1 MPNPSVKTQVSL
13 LERRV
18 AELEQ
23 RLVRLTAL
31 HRVAQSIGKSPN
43 ASRVFVELARELG
56 AALPRVYEVSVS
68 EWDRRRGVIRDIFE
82 FKPQQNRRVAVPGFE
97 FELGALP
104 ELHALLR
111 AGRGSLVSLRNGQDT
126 SPAQVA
132 YMKRFGWYSLLQA
145 PLSAGGRTLGVIEIA
160 DIDETRP
167 WDPHEIEF
175 CETLA
180 SQAAVTL
187 QQAQLFE
194 RIRHMADHDPLT
206 GLANPRVFHRKA
218 AAAERAARRH
228 KTPLGVLVIDID
240 DFKQLQRRARSC
252 PWRSGAARGSL
263 DHAPPCSRGGHR
275 GTTRR
280 RRACAAAAA
289 HQRGGCQLDRRPAR
303 ACARAGGH
311 PRVDRPGGLAEHR
324 LLHGREPR
332 RVRRPGAS
340 PRQASGQAADRT
352 RGLTRR
358 AGPRRTPRA
367 YER

>member
-1 MPNPSVKTQVSL
+1 MSNPSVKTQVDL

-23 RLVRLTAL
+23 SLVRLTAL

-97 FELGALP
+97 FELGPLP

-240 DFKQLQRRARSC
+240 DFKRLNDDHGHAHGDRVLREAASVMRR
-252 PWRSGAARGSL
+252 
-263 DHAPPCSRGGHR
+263 H
-275 GTTRR
+275 
-280 RRACAAAAA
+280 
-289 HQRGGCQLDRRPAR
+289 AR
-303 ACARAGGH
+303 AADTAGRLGGDELALLLPRTSAEDVSAIADRLARALEREGI
-311 PRVDRPGGLAEHR
+311 RVSIGLA
-324 LLHGREPR
+324 
-332 RVRRPGAS
+332 AS
-340 PRQASGQAADRT
+340 PSIAASTAVSLVESADQALLRAKRRGKRRIERAA
-352 RGLTRR
+352 
-358 AGPRRTPRA
+358 
-367 YER
+367 

>member
-1 MPNPSVKTQVSL
+1 MSNPSVKTQVSL

-97 FELGALP
+97 FELAPLP

-145 PLSAGGRTLGVIEIA
+145 PLSAGGRTLGIIEIA
-160 DIDETRP
+160 DIDQARP

-228 KTPLGVLVIDID
+228 KTQLGVLAIDID
-240 DFKQLQRRARSC
+240 DFKRLNDDHGHAHGDRVLRETASIMRR
-252 PWRSGAARGSL
+252 
-263 DHAPPCSRGGHR
+263 H
-275 GTTRR
+275 
-280 RRACAAAAA
+280 
-289 HQRGGCQLDRRPAR
+289 AR
-303 ACARAGGH
+303 ATDTAGRLGGDELALLLPHTCADDVGAIADRLARALEREGIC
-311 PRVDRPGGLAEHR
+311 VSIGLAALPSIAASTGVSLVESADQA
-324 LLHGREPR
+324 LLRAKRQGKR
-332 RVRRPGAS
+332 RIER
-340 PRQASGQAADRT
+340 AA
-352 RGLTRR
+352 
-358 AGPRRTPRA
+358 
-367 YER
+367 

>member
-1 MPNPSVKTQVSL
+1 MPNPSVKTQVNL

-97 FELGALP
+97 FELGPLP

-145 PLSAGGRTLGVIEIA
+145 PLVCRRPHAGRHRDRRHRRDA
-160 DIDETRP
+160 A

-240 DFKQLQRRARSC
+240 DFKRLNDEHGHAHGDRVLREAAAIMRRHARAADTAGRLGGDELALLLPRTS
-252 PWRSGAARGSL
+252 ARG
-263 DHAPPCSRGGHR
+263 R
-275 GTTRR
+275 
-280 RRACAAAAA
+280 
-289 HQRGGCQLDRRPAR
+289 QRDRRPAR
-303 ACARAGGH
+303 ARARAGGH
-311 PRVDRPGGLAEHR
+311 SRLDRPRGLAQHR
-324 LLHGREPR
+324 RLHGREPR

-340 PRQASGQAADRT
+340 PREASGQAADRT

>member
-97 FELGALP
+97 FALGPLP

-126 SPAQVA
+126 SAAQVA

-240 DFKQLQRRARSC
+240 DFKRLNDEHGHAHGDRVLREAASIMRR
-252 PWRSGAARGSL
+252 
-263 DHAPPCSRGGHR
+263 H
-275 GTTRR
+275 
-280 RRACAAAAA
+280 
-289 HQRGGCQLDRRPAR
+289 AR
-303 ACARAGGH
+303 AADTAGRLGGDELALLLPRTSAEDVSAIADRLARALEREGI
-311 PRVDRPGGLAEHR
+311 RVSIGLATSPSIAPSTVVSLVESADQA
-324 LLHGREPR
+324 LLRAKRQGKR
-332 RVRRPGAS
+332 RIER
-340 PRQASGQAADRT
+340 AA
-352 RGLTRR
+352 
-358 AGPRRTPRA
+358 
-367 YER
+367 

>member
-1 MPNPSVKTQVSL
+1 MSNRSVKTQVSD

-23 RLVRLTAL
+23 SLVRLAAL
-31 HRVAQSIGKSPN
+31 HRVAQSIAKSPT

-97 FELGALP
+97 FELAPLP

-111 AGRGSLVSLRNGQDT
+111 AGRGSLVSLRSGEDT
-126 SPAQVA
+126 SDAQVA
-132 YMKRFGWYSLLQA
+132 YMKRFGWYSVLQA

-160 DIDETRP
+160 DISEARP

-187 QQAQLFE
+187 HQAQLFE
-194 RIRHMADHDPLT
+194 RIRHMADHDALT

-240 DFKQLQRRARSC
+240 DFKLFNDEHGHAHGDRVLREATSIIRR
-252 PWRSGAARGSL
+252 
-263 DHAPPCSRGGHR
+263 H
-275 GTTRR
+275 
-280 RRACAAAAA
+280 
-289 HQRGGCQLDRRPAR
+289 AR
-303 ACARAGGH
+303 ATDTAGRLGGDELALLLPHTSPADVEAIADRLTRALEREGI
-311 PRVDRPGGLAEHR
+311 PVSIGLAASPDIVSVGVSLIESADQA
-324 LLHGREPR
+324 LLRAKRRGKR
-332 RVRRPGAS
+332 RVER
-340 PRQASGQAADRT
+340 AA
-352 RGLTRR
+352 
-358 AGPRRTPRA
+358 
-367 YER
+367 